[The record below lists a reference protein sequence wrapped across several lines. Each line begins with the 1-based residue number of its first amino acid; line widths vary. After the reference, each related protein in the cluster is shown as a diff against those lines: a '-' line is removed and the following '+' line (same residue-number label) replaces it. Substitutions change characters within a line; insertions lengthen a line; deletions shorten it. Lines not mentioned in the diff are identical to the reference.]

1 MQKNYNLPCTGVYK
15 PPGGVQANM
24 AFSVGSKTQA
34 HGREPSQK
42 ASCSTSPSTQG
53 DITGAQ
59 PFKVCKVFLL
69 VCLYGQQSPTHAGA
83 GTVRAGCSRSGD
95 QDASAGGEAPG
106 MCYQDQ
112 GSQPWA
118 GCSPPS
124 RRGPKRCPTILMDP
138 GRLPEGGGV
147 ESHLGIP
154 SSPPI
159 PCLRREGNLH
169 FEREEEERPIRSP
182 LSARASSLATC
193 SHIG

>member
-1 MQKNYNLPCTGVYK
+1 MCTSRRVGCKRTWHLVWAVK
-15 PPGGVQANM
+15 PRPT
-24 AFSVGSKTQA
+24 VGSRVRPPPA
-34 HGREPSQK
+34 LLP
-42 ASCSTSPSTQG
+42 PPPQG
-53 DITGAQ
+53 DVTGAR
-59 PFKVCKVFLL
+59 PFKVCTVFLL

-95 QDASAGGEAPG
+95 REAPG
-106 MCYQDQ
+106 MYRQVP

-124 RRGPKRCPTILMDP
+124 RRGPKRCPTIPMDP

-182 LSARASSLATC
+182 LNTRASSLATC